1 MRLMLARAY
10 NLRKCGVSTCANVV
24 HMATKYEWTAFDYAS
39 QQAAAKIIADSGYSY
54 RTISEMMN
62 NAVSHV
68 RISDI
73 EKGRKA
79 PIKLSEFLLLCQAC
93 EADPVAVLRDIIEAA
108 RAYESRERLPSPSP
122 SSVPAC
128 PRPDADDD
136 VAAAIRDHERYG
148 LAANTDGN
156 RDVEAETPDW

>member
-93 EADPVAVLRDIIEAA
+93 DADPVATLRDIIEAA
-108 RAYESRERLPSPSP
+108 RAYKARERLPSPSP

-128 PRPDADDD
+128 PRSDADDD

>member
-1 MRLMLARAY
+1 
-10 NLRKCGVSTCANVV
+10 
-24 HMATKYEWTAFDYAS
+24 MATKYEWTAFDYAS

-93 EADPVAVLRDIIEAA
+93 DADPVATLRDIIEAA
-108 RAYESRERLPSPSP
+108 RAYEASERESQITDDLVEPRFEDLPPQ
-122 SSVPAC
+122 
-128 PRPDADDD
+128 
-136 VAAAIRDHERYG
+136 E
-148 LAANTDGN
+148 LAASRDMN
-156 RDVEAETPDW
+156 RNLEAETPDE

>member
-1 MRLMLARAY
+1 MMLARAY

-54 RTISEMMN
+54 RTISDMMN

-93 EADPVAVLRDIIEAA
+93 EVYPVATLREIIEAA
-108 RAYESRERLPSPSP
+108 RAYGTRERESQITDDLVEPRFEDLPPQ
-122 SSVPAC
+122 
-128 PRPDADDD
+128 
-136 VAAAIRDHERYG
+136 E
-148 LAANTDGN
+148 LAASRDMN
-156 RDVEAETPDW
+156 RDMESETPDE

>member
-1 MRLMLARAY
+1 MLARAY

-24 HMATKYEWTAFDYAS
+24 HVATKYEWTAFDYAS

-54 RTISEMMN
+54 RTISDMMN

-93 EADPVAVLRDIIEAA
+93 EVDPVTTLREIIEAA
-108 RAYESRERLPSPSP
+108 RAYEARERLPSPSP

>member
-54 RTISEMMN
+54 RAISDLMN
-62 NAVSHV
+62 TAVSHV

-73 EKGRKA
+73 EKGRPA
-79 PIKLSEFLLLCQAC
+79 PIQLSEFLLLCQAC
-93 EADPVAVLRDIIEAA
+93 EVDPVTTLKEIIETA
-108 RAYESRERLPSPSP
+108 REYESRERESRITDDLIEPRFENLPPQ
-122 SSVPAC
+122 
-128 PRPDADDD
+128 
-136 VAAAIRDHERYG
+136 E
-148 LAANTDGN
+148 LAASRDMN
-156 RDVEAETPDW
+156 RNLEAETPDE

>member
-1 MRLMLARAY
+1 MLARAY

-108 RAYESRERLPSPSP
+108 RVYESRERLPSPSP

-128 PRPDADDD
+128 PRSDADDD

>member
-1 MRLMLARAY
+1 
-10 NLRKCGVSTCANVV
+10 
-24 HMATKYEWTAFDYAS
+24 MATKYEWTAFDYAS

-54 RTISEMMN
+54 RAISDLMN

-93 EADPVAVLRDIIEAA
+93 EVDPVTTLKEIIETA
-108 RAYESRERLPSPSP
+108 REYESRERESRITDDLIEPRFENLPPQ
-122 SSVPAC
+122 
-128 PRPDADDD
+128 
-136 VAAAIRDHERYG
+136 E
-148 LAANTDGN
+148 LAASRDMN
-156 RDVEAETPDW
+156 RNLEAETPDE

>member
-1 MRLMLARAY
+1 MLARAY

-93 EADPVAVLRDIIEAA
+93 EADPVATLREIIEAA
-108 RAYESRERLPSPSP
+108 RVYESRERLPSPSP

-148 LAANTDGN
+148 LAANADGN

>member
-1 MRLMLARAY
+1 M
-10 NLRKCGVSTCANVV
+10 

-54 RTISEMMN
+54 RTISDMMN

-93 EADPVAVLRDIIEAA
+93 EVDPVNTLHEIIVAA
-108 RAYESRERLPSPSP
+108 RAYEARERESQITDDLIDRIAS
-122 SSVPAC
+122 
-128 PRPDADDD
+128 RPVDFG
-136 VAAAIRDHERYG
+136 VAANDDPNKT
-148 LAANTDGN
+148 L
-156 RDVEAETPDW
+156 EAETPRD

>member
-1 MRLMLARAY
+1 M
-10 NLRKCGVSTCANVV
+10 

-39 QQAAAKIIADSGYSY
+39 QHAAAKIIAGSGYSY
-54 RTISEMMN
+54 RTISDMMN

-93 EADPVAVLRDIIEAA
+93 EVDPIATLREIIKTASEYEA
-108 RAYESRERLPSPSP
+108 RERESQIT
-122 SSVPAC
+122 
-128 PRPDADDD
+128 DDLVDRIAAHPEDFD
-136 VAAAIRDHERYG
+136 VAASKDP
-148 LAANTDGN
+148 NK
-156 RDVEAETPDW
+156 EAEMNGGEGR

>member
-1 MRLMLARAY
+1 
-10 NLRKCGVSTCANVV
+10 
-24 HMATKYEWTAFDYAS
+24 
-39 QQAAAKIIADSGYSY
+39 
-54 RTISEMMN
+54 MMN

-108 RAYESRERLPSPSP
+108 RAYEARERESQITNDLIDRIAAHPE
-122 SSVPAC
+122 
-128 PRPDADDD
+128 DYD
-136 VAAAIRDHERYG
+136 VAANMDE
-148 LAANTDGN
+148 N
-156 RDVEAETPDW
+156 RDVESETPDD

>member
-1 MRLMLARAY
+1 
-10 NLRKCGVSTCANVV
+10 
-24 HMATKYEWTAFDYAS
+24 MATKYEWTAFDYAS

-54 RTISEMMN
+54 RTISDMMN

-93 EADPVAVLRDIIEAA
+93 EVDPVATLREIIEAA
-108 RAYESRERLPSPSP
+108 RVYEARERQSQLT
-122 SSVPAC
+122 
-128 PRPDADDD
+128 DDLID
-136 VAAAIRDHERYG
+136 RIAAYPEDYDM
-148 LAANTDGN
+148 AAN
-156 RDVEAETPDW
+156 RDPNARLEAEMPDE